1 MTPDCKAGVLLM
13 IPTPLAVSD
22 ANTCRL
28 FSGVQLVPVGTSLLK
43 MGRISPALSCV
54 ASGTHLWYNH
64 LDAGQLV
71 NQISRIYDIA
81 FAERARIYA
90 DEAFSKVV
98 NDGASHEKMRAR
110 NSKTTEG
117 LDRAKGAVERLWAQR
132 TNFWYSIGR
141 SLLSPPH
148 NLSKELGFGVYWIAL
163 VYKCCRSR

>member
-1 MTPDCKAGVLLM
+1 M
-13 IPTPLAVSD
+13 IPTPRAVPD

-28 FSGVQLVPVGTSLLK
+28 PSGVQLVSVGTR
-43 MGRISPALSCV
+43 MGRISPALFCV
-54 ASGTHLWYNH
+54 ASRAHLWYNH
-64 LDAGQLV
+64 LDAGHLV
-71 NQISRIYDIA
+71 NQMSKIYDIA
-81 FAERARIYA
+81 FAERTRIYA

-163 VYKCCRSR
+163 YRTN